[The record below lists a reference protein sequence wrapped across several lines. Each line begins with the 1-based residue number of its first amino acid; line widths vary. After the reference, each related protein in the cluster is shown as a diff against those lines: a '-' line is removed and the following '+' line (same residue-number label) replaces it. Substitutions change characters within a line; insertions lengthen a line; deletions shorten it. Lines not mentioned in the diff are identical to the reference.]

1 MALIL
6 PIYING
12 LTKNGDVN
20 EGFLNSQNQSL
31 YHWLRRRIGRERA
44 LGVANKVEKIILNID
59 IFFLIS
65 LRGFKEQFCFGTE
78 AGFCQIERSNRKKEQ
93 WRLAPRID
101 IRLYPAD
108 GFQPQPI

>member
-1 MALIL
+1 LALIL

-20 EGFLNSQNQSL
+20 KGSFIHKKQSL

-44 LGVANKVEKIILNID
+44 LGVENRVEKTILNID

-65 LRGFKEQFCFGTE
+65 L
-78 AGFCQIERSNRKKEQ
+78 
-93 WRLAPRID
+93 
-101 IRLYPAD
+101 
-108 GFQPQPI
+108 